1 MEFVFLFI
9 QLFIFIPSF
18 SLDCLVKSEW
28 CKVKYS
34 KDRIDDPEYLKKCI
48 PKPWKPFFKELQKK
62 SNGVSLLKRLADDL
76 IKIGKQLEDAIEP
89 QMPWLFRALEL
100 VEPEKVRVVILGQ
113 DPTPQKDMATGV
125 AFHVEKPRFVPAVLH
140 MFLEVAFEG
149 FPVDIDKGNVI
160 KWARQGVLLL
170 NAALTCPHKPPK
182 EAVDKDMYESHSK
195 IWKDFTISLIRH
207 IEVKTAGPSVW
218 LLWGVEAKKFSTYIN
233 EKQLIIEGGHP
244 SPNRIAK
251 HGDSFFGGNYFNGAN
266 QFLSSYG
273 RGSIDWSLSN
283 SGFNCLKLTPKNWE
297 EQLLEEKEEI
307 ERKLKEF
314 HKGKIPPGR
323 TKKIRKERE
332 PQAELKKRLEKINK
346 RLFKLPLE
354 QLKYHYNEMV
364 SKINEF
370 QSKGAFAACGFDDK

>member
-1 MEFVFLFI
+1 M
-9 QLFIFIPSF
+9 
-18 SLDCLVKSEW
+18 
-28 CKVKYS
+28 
-34 KDRIDDPEYLKKCI
+34 
-48 PKPWKPFFKELQKK
+48 
-62 SNGVSLLKRLADDL
+62 LKRLADDL

-244 SPNRIAK
+244 SPNGIAK

-283 SGFNCLKLTPKNWE
+283 NGLNSLNLTPENWK
-297 EQLLEEKEEI
+297 EQLEEEKEEI
-307 ERKLKEF
+307 ERKLNV
-314 HKGKIPPGR
+314 GKKLFGV
-323 TKKIRKERE
+323 TKKIAKKGKAQLILENR
-332 PQAELKKRLEKINK
+332 LKRIDEQL
-346 RLFKLPLE
+346 RQLPYNAYE
-354 QLKYHYNEMV
+354 QLKDHYQKMLDRIRE
-364 SKINEF
+364 I
-370 QSKGAFAACGFDDK
+370 QSWL